1 MERKVHPSRRKF
13 SQQSAVV
20 GPGLMF
26 AGPIKSLVQTDNKEV
41 MSENTASKG
50 YLWRA

>member
-13 SQQSAVV
+13 IQQSAIV
-20 GPGLMF
+20 GAGLMF

-41 MSENTASKG
+41 MCKNIASKG